1 MRANGVLAGR
11 GRLRVHIECSL
22 NAFKQPMTEPESPR
36 ARAVWNHKK
45 LDHVGRVIA
54 IASGKGGV
62 GKSTATVNLALALAQ
77 SGKRVGV
84 LDADIYGPSIPRM
97 LGLRS
102 HPHPDVKDGM
112 MLPLI
117 GMGVRTMSMGFIIK
131 NQAAVL
137 RGPMISK
144 TLQQFLRGVAWGT
157 AAAPLDILIID
168 LPPGTGDVP
177 ISLAQAV
184 PLDGVVIVT
193 TPQEVAVADADK
205 AAQMF
210 VKLNVKLLGV
220 IENMSYFL
228 DPAGKA
234 HHLFGENGGK
244 NLSMTYDVPFL
255 GELPLDPALGVA
267 GDNGENYLSNH
278 PDSECAKAYRE
289 IAPKL
294 LK

>member
-1 MRANGVLAGR
+1 
-11 GRLRVHIECSL
+11 
-22 NAFKQPMTEPESPR
+22 MTETSTSADR
-36 ARAVWNHKK
+36 AKAVWNTKR
-45 LDHVGRVIA
+45 LAHVSRVVA

-62 GKSTATVNLALALAQ
+62 GKSTATVNLALALQ
-77 SGKRVGV
+77 QQGKRVGV

-102 HPHPDVKDGM
+102 HPHPEVKDGM
-112 MLPLI
+112 MLPLT

-137 RGPMISK
+137 RGPMITK
-144 TLQQFLRGVAWGT
+144 TLTQFLRGVQWGT
-157 AAAPLDILIID
+157 KEAPLDILLID

-193 TPQEVAVADADK
+193 TPQEVAVMDADK

-210 VKLNVKLLGV
+210 VKLNVPILGV

-228 DPAGKA
+228 DPTGKA
-234 HHLFGENGGK
+234 HHLFGEDGGK
-244 NLSMTYDVPFL
+244 KLSMQYDVPFL

-267 GDNGENYLSNH
+267 GDNGQNYLTDH
-278 PDSECAKAYRE
+278 AESECAKAYRA

-294 LK
+294 LT

>member
-1 MRANGVLAGR
+1 MNDTPA
-11 GRLRVHIECSL
+11 
-22 NAFKQPMTEPESPR
+22 SPR
-36 ARAVWNHKK
+36 ARAAWNFSP
-45 LDHVGRVIA
+45 LEHVGRVIA
-54 IASGKGGV
+54 VASGKGGV
-62 GKSTATVNLALALAQ
+62 GKSTATVNLALALTQA
-77 SGKRVGV
+77 GKRVGV

-102 HPHPDVKDGM
+102 HPHPDVQAGKM
-112 MLPLI
+112 MPLI

-137 RGPMISK
+137 RGPMITK

-157 AAAPLDILIID
+157 KEKPLDILLID

-184 PLDGVVIVT
+184 PLDGAIIVT

-210 VKLNVKLLGV
+210 LKLNVKLVGV

-228 DPAGKA
+228 DPSGNA
-234 HHLFGENGGK
+234 HHLFGEGGGQGLATRY
-244 NLSMTYDVPFL
+244 NVPFL
-255 GELPLDPALGVA
+255 GELPLEPALGTA
-267 GDNGENYLSNH
+267 GDNGENYLSNF
-278 PDSECAKAYRE
+278 PGSECAKAYKR
-289 IAPKL
+289 IAASL
-294 LK
+294 VA

>member
-1 MRANGVLAGR
+1 MNEDA
-11 GRLRVHIECSL
+11 
-22 NAFKQPMTEPESPR
+22 TTR
-36 ARAVWNHKK
+36 ARAVWNTKK

-62 GKSTATVNLALALAQ
+62 GKSTSTVNLALALLQ
-77 SGKRVGV
+77 QGQRVGV
-84 LDADIYGPSIPRM
+84 LDADIYGPSVPRM

-102 HPHPDVKDGM
+102 HPHPEVINGLM
-112 MLPLI
+112 QPLT
-117 GMGVRTMSMGFIIK
+117 GMGVSTMSIGFITQG
-131 NQAAVL
+131 QAAVL
-137 RGPMISK
+137 RGPMITK

-157 AAAPLDILIID
+157 AKKPLDLLLID

-184 PLDGVVIVT
+184 PLDGAIIVT

-210 VKLNVKLLGV
+210 EKLNVPIIGV

-234 HHLFGENGGK
+234 HHLFGEGGGK
-244 NLSMTYDVPFL
+244 GLAEKYRVPFL
-255 GELPLDPALGVA
+255 GELPLEPALGAAADA
-267 GDNGENYLSNH
+267 GTNYMSDH
-278 PDSECAKAYRE
+278 AGSDVSKAYFA
-289 IAPKL
+289 IAAGL
-294 LK
+294 IANGN